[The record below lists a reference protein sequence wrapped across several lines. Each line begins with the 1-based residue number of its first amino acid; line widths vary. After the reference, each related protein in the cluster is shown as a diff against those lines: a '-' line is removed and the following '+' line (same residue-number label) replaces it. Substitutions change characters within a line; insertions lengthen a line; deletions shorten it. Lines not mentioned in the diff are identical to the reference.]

1 MRLTAPIAA
10 CVLLTTA
17 ALAGDHSEQRLADE
31 ICELINAIV
40 DTSRTMCTT
49 AAARE
54 GKGRQVSVVT
64 VMPMM
69 GTPRT
74 RKYFLAATI
83 GAVGKVTR
91 DNEWFQC
98 REVLFTDGEA
108 VNRGVFYKIPC
119 STAKDFQRRVHDE
132 DKPLEDELARA
143 EASLQEVSV
152 HKEPPKHGAH

>member
-1 MRLTAPIAA
+1 MKPPVAA
-10 CVLLTTA
+10 VLLLVATA
-17 ALAGDHSEQRLADE
+17 APAGDHSEQRLADE

-40 DTSRTMCTT
+40 DTSRTMCST
-49 AAARE
+49 APAHA
-54 GKGRQVSVVT
+54 GKGRQVSLVT

-69 GTPRT
+69 GIPRT
-74 RKYFLAATI
+74 RKYFLAATL

-108 VNRGVFYKIPC
+108 VNRGVYYKIPC

-132 DKPLEDELARA
+132 DMPLEDELASA
-143 EASLQEVSV
+143 EKSLQELSV
-152 HKEPPKHGAH
+152 HKAPSKRGTQ